1 MASAWIPDE
10 GRTDGDFYAFV
21 QQPASQPANST
32 PHRKSRMWGLM
43 RSAKCQ
49 RTAKVSN

>member
-1 MASAWIPDE
+1 MASAWITDE
-10 GRTDGDFYAFV
+10 ERTDGDFYAFV
-21 QQPASQPANST
+21 QQPANST
-32 PHRKSRMWGLM
+32 PHRKRRMWGLM